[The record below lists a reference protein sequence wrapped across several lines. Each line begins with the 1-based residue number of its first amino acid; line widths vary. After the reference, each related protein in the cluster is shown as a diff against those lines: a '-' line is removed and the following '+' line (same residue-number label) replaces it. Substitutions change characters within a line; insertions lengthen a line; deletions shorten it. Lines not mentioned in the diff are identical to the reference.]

1 MTLLW
6 LVGALFLS
14 TAAVVG
20 FWLQME
26 DSPK

>member
-6 LVGALFLS
+6 LVVGLFVS

-20 FWLQME
+20 FWLQVE